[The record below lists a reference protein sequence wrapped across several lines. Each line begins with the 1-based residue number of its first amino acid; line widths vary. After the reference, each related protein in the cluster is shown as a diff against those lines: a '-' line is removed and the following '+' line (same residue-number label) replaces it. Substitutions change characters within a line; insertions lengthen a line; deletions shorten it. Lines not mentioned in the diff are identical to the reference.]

1 MSTSK
6 TPILFVLIARIS
18 QADLTQKIT
27 NISSKLTLSTIC
39 QRIDIKMSF
48 LTTPLLLKNNIRI
61 QSYRPFLAA
70 YFSSAE
76 CDFCAASVLV
86 QVGLFCSLVADIS
99 LVVMGII
106 TPYYDQIIFISYPSR
121 NAQDMETQNIII

>member
-6 TPILFVLIARIS
+6 TLILFVLFARIL

-27 NISSKLTLSTIC
+27 NISSKLSLSTTC

-48 LTTPLLLKNNIRI
+48 LTTPLLLKNNIHRL
-61 QSYRPFLAA
+61 FLAA